1 MKQRS
6 FVWAACLSLVVLT
19 GCSTY
24 QYSKNVKMVS
34 FDDEVSRGKSVGPIR
49 GEDCI
54 WSILGYKLGGVP
66 TLDRAFANARN
77 QSDTSITG
85 GTTQSASNDKA
96 IRYINNVSTEHDG
109 WNAAVV
115 GKECLVVKGN
125 GYR

>member
-1 MKQRS
+1 MKRS
-6 FVWAACLSLVVLT
+6 LAWAACIGVFALS

-24 QYSKNVKMVS
+24 QYAKNVKLVS
-34 FDDEVSRGKSVGPIR
+34 FDDDVTRGKSVGPIR

-77 QSDTSITG
+77 QTDSGIMGSTS
-85 GTTQSASNDKA
+85 TQSASADKA
-96 IRYINNVSTEHDG
+96 IRYINNVSTANDG
-109 WNAAVV
+109 WDAVVV
-115 GKECLVVKGN
+115 GKQCLVVKGT